1 MWSKRNIWLHY
12 LVVPTTDQSSPRQK
26 HPPWEGVELSPE
38 KVKAGWPFWIA
49 TFLSLPFHILKTS
62 DSSYVSYVNLAAQTF
77 FLVYSMSRTSWKLK
91 PGVVLTK
98 HERMVFLHHLDR
110 LLVLGRVIAVFLSV
124 VQKFAEGLSDRFSS
138 LEHPCVF
145 IHGWYG
151 SFHKTFTPWFAMS
164 LCVNN

>member
-1 MWSKRNIWLHY
+1 MMWPQSNTNKCTFLQWLLWILVPLTKSMRTFLDWFYFSFHSYFKNIWPVLCKLSSTDICLCLLHV
-12 LVVPTTDQSSPRQK
+12 LDFLEELLEAETWCSSDEARAR
-26 HPPWEGVELSPE
+26 G
-38 KVKAGWPFWIA
+38 
-49 TFLSLPFHILKTS
+49 
-62 DSSYVSYVNLAAQTF
+62 
-77 FLVYSMSRTSWKLK
+77 
-91 PGVVLTK
+91 
-98 HERMVFLHHLDR
+98 FLHHLDR

>member
-1 MWSKRNIWLHY
+1 MMVTLVKYQQRYLFAVVAMDSGAPDEKYKMTLLDCFTITTILKKIWLFICK
-12 LVVPTTDQSSPRQK
+12 LSSTDICLCLLHVLNILEVLLEAKTWCSSD
-26 HPPWEGVELSPE
+26 E
-38 KVKAGWPFWIA
+38 
-49 TFLSLPFHILKTS
+49 
-62 DSSYVSYVNLAAQTF
+62 AQ
-77 FLVYSMSRTSWKLK
+77 
-91 PGVVLTK
+91 
-98 HERMVFLHHLDR
+98 ERGFLHHLDR

>member
-1 MWSKRNIWLHY
+1 MMVTSVKYQQMYLFAVVAMDSGAADKKYKRTLLDWFY
-12 LVVPTTDQSSPRQK
+12 FS
-26 HPPWEGVELSPE
+26 
-38 KVKAGWPFWIA
+38 
-49 TFLSLPFHILKTS
+49 FLITSTHIFKTS
-62 DSSYVSYVNLAAQTF
+62 EPSYINLAAQTF
-77 FLVYSMSRTSWKLK
+77 FCCLLHVLDILEVFLEAETWCCSDEARA
-91 PGVVLTK
+91 PG
-98 HERMVFLHHLDR
+98 FLHHLDR